1 MSLFDGRDVWL
12 TEPRVA
18 FASFLR
24 DPQFLQLSRL
34 PMPEGTDRLLR
45 DSSAR
50 QYIYLFGRFV
60 SWLDAQRLDLLRVT
74 SSDIC
79 RFLNESCQESGERV
93 LNSAIRF
100 RYLSILERVFIHLE
114 VEPNPASIAA
124 YEMVMSQDRGRD
136 KGKSFLT
143 QGEMVRFMRALPTE
157 ADYSDIKAWRVMRD
171 RALISL
177 LLGAGLKVSEA
188 VALKTDSI
196 GEMELTG
203 SVPVSI
209 TASMVAGNGMTHR
222 SWLRPYF
229 ARDVL
234 DWVEKRKSM
243 AIPGIFLFPSTTQ
256 GRKMDRT
263 SVYRIVNETFER
275 AGIEKQREGPR
286 TLRNTYAIR
295 ELESGTP
302 IESVCELLGHKSPD
316 ATRRYLLKDPGLL
329 FQ

>member
-12 TEPRVA
+12 MEPRVA

-34 PMPEGTDRLLR
+34 PMSEGTDRLLR

-50 QYIYLFGRFV
+50 QYLYLFGRFV
-60 SWLDAQRLDLLRVT
+60 SWLDARQLDLLRVT

-79 RFLNESCQESGERV
+79 RFLNESCLSGERV
-93 LNSAIRF
+93 LNSSIRF

-114 VEPNPASIAA
+114 VKPNPACVAA

-157 ADYSDIKAWRVMRD
+157 ADYSDVKAWRVMRD

-203 SVPVSI
+203 SVPV
-209 TASMVAGNGMTHR
+209 
-222 SWLRPYF
+222 
-229 ARDVL
+229 
-234 DWVEKRKSM
+234 
-243 AIPGIFLFPSTTQ
+243 
-256 GRKMDRT
+256 
-263 SVYRIVNETFER
+263 
-275 AGIEKQREGPR
+275 
-286 TLRNTYAIR
+286 TLSLIH
-295 ELESGTP
+295 
-302 IESVCELLGHKSPD
+302 I
-316 ATRRYLLKDPGLL
+316 
-329 FQ
+329 